1 MKASKFAAALLLLGL
16 GAVACGGS
24 SSVGGGVTPGK
35 KIAFLAPD
43 PSPRFENQDWPL
55 FQAKVR
61 SLCSDCELI
70 YHDAGGDAVVQQQ
83 QVQSAL
89 AAGAGVI
96 VLDAVDPGNASGIVA
111 AAAKRHVP
119 VIAYDRLILDAADVA
134 YYVSFDDATIGAMQG
149 SALLGA
155 MKGSGPPTVV
165 MIHGDPNDLEAGVLK
180 KAVHGALDGKVTIAK
195 EYDTP
200 SASADGAQQEM
211 TQALTALNNKVD
223 GVYAANDEVASGAV
237 AAMKAAGLKTLPPVT
252 GEDAEL
258 SAVQRILAGEQY
270 MTVYRPVRQEAAAAA
285 TLAYN
290 LAYGVRVPAELTGGK
305 TVDNGVMG
313 VPAVLVLPVSVT
325 RKTLVTTVIADGFW
339 SRSQLCTT
347 DYAQACRA
355 AGLS

>member
-1 MKASKFAAALLLLGL
+1 MKLSKFAAALLLSGL
-16 GAVACGGS
+16 VAVACGGS
-24 SSVGGGVTPGK
+24 STGGGVTPGK

-70 YHDAGGDAVVQQQ
+70 YHDAGGDAVVQQH

-119 VIAYDRLILDAADVA
+119 VIAYDRLILDTADIA

-149 SALLGA
+149 SALLSA

-165 MIHGDPNDLEAGVLK
+165 MIHGDPNNLEASVLK
-180 KAVHGALDGKVTIAK
+180 KAAHGALDGKVTIAK

-200 SASADGAQQEM
+200 SGSAFGAQ
-211 TQALTALNNKVD
+211 
-223 GVYAANDEVASGAV
+223 
-237 AAMKAAGLKTLPPVT
+237 
-252 GEDAEL
+252 
-258 SAVQRILAGEQY
+258 
-270 MTVYRPVRQEAAAAA
+270 
-285 TLAYN
+285 
-290 LAYGVRVPAELTGGK
+290 
-305 TVDNGVMG
+305 
-313 VPAVLVLPVSVT
+313 
-325 RKTLVTTVIADGFW
+325 
-339 SRSQLCTT
+339 
-347 DYAQACRA
+347 
-355 AGLS
+355 